1 MRSLTALLCYPL
13 TAMAGFVPHL
23 AYSAE
28 PDARPPDRLII
39 TANGSRL
46 TDADTDGGGG
56 ALNWLH
62 YVSPDALFGVGAE
75 HQFIDE
81 SQWTF
86 GTLRGSVSRGEPGSR
101 TSFFGD
107 VNYGQGDDDGRDFDY
122 AVAALG
128 ISQAFTPKF
137 FAQLEA
143 RYIDVDTSDGVLP
156 KLGLTYVW
164 TTGLSSTVSYE
175 KSVSGN
181 LGTEL
186 VTGRLD
192 YRGQKVNLIL
202 GGATGDADPVVL
214 NLQPGLALPTSDLK
228 QGFAGIGIPFSRG
241 EVLVLGDWLELAGSE
256 KVTVTLSVTMNL
268 GSRGQAR

>member
-1 MRSLTALLCYPL
+1 MKSITALLFSASL
-13 TAMAGFVPHL
+13 AMTGL
-23 AYSAE
+23 APSRALPAE
-28 PDARPPDRLII
+28 LDARPPDRLIV

-46 TDADTDGGGG
+46 TDADADGGGG
-56 ALNWLH
+56 AINWLH

-107 VNYGQGDDDGRDFDY
+107 ANYGQGDDDGRDFDY

-128 ISQAFTPKF
+128 ISQAFSPKF

-156 KLGLTYVW
+156 KLGLTYLW
-164 TTGLSSTVSYE
+164 TLGLSSTISYE

-186 VTGRLD
+186 VTGRFD
-192 YRGQKVNLIL
+192 YRGQKVNLIV
-202 GGATGDADPVVL
+202 GGATGHADPVVV
-214 NLQPGLALPTSDLK
+214 NLQPGLTLPTSDLK
-228 QGFAGIGIPFSRG
+228 EGFAGIGIPFSRG

-268 GSRGQAR
+268 GSRGQSR